1 MAKASLIVKDGKTL
15 TAEIKAVGKGLREF
29 EKRLHIAACSA
40 VWLASKDG
48 RCNWLNELF
57 AELSQ
62 ANRDYLRAWLSPT
75 AKFNEQPLFVA
86 TTWLKYTKDAT
97 GNWFSIVP
105 NTEKL
110 RPDWIV
116 DEATG
121 KASFVEDG
129 IIGAVAG
136 DFDRS
141 FVHKTA
147 QQTAND
153 IKGLDEQIEQKFK
166 GIEAFIKKTMTD
178 NPSSVEAMRPVLD
191 AVQGAKVIASKQVFE
206 YLHPVKAAADKQ
218 AA

>member
-29 EKRLHIAACSA
+29 EKRLHIVACSA

-75 AKFNEQPLFVA
+75 AKFNEQPLFVS
-86 TTWLKYTKDAT
+86 TTWLKFTKDAT

-147 QQTAND
+147 QATANTLA
-153 IKGLDEQIEQKFK
+153 GLDDQIKSRFGGTERFLKK
-166 GIEAFIKKTMTD
+166 LIEENPGSKDVMT
-178 NPSSVEAMRPVLD
+178 PALEAL
-191 AVQGAKVIASKQVFE
+191 QGAAIIAQQAAFA
-206 YLHPVKAAADKQ
+206 YMHPKQ
-218 AA
+218 AAAKAA